1 MGENICKWRNWQG
14 SNRQKIYKQ
23 SLKLNIK
30 EKKFKK
36 WSEDINRHFS
46 KEDIQMAKNHMKTYL
61 TSLIIREMKIKTTMR
76 YHFTPIRMAII
87 TKSTNNKCWKVCGE
101 KGIFLHCEW
110 KCKLVQ
116 PLWEQYRGFFMKTK
130 NRAAVWSSN
139 LTPVLIS
146 GESYIK
152 KLYLYQKD
160 TCTPM
165 FVEALLTITRT
176 WKQSKCPST
185 EVWIKKMQY
194 IYVAGK
200 GTPSEAWE

>member
-1 MGENICKWRNWQG
+1 MLLCPWDFPGKSTGVGCHCLLQRIFPTQGSNPGLLHCKQTLYHLSHHKQNESTTLRMGENICNWRNWQG

-116 PLWEQYRGFFMKTK
+116 PLWEQ
-130 NRAAVWSSN
+130 
-139 LTPVLIS
+139 
-146 GESYIK
+146 
-152 KLYLYQKD
+152 
-160 TCTPM
+160 
-165 FVEALLTITRT
+165 
-176 WKQSKCPST
+176 
-185 EVWIKKMQY
+185 
-194 IYVAGK
+194 
-200 GTPSEAWE
+200 

>member
-1 MGENICKWRNWQG
+1 MKWVKSLSCVRLYDSIDCSLPG
-14 SNRQKIYKQ
+14 SSVHGIFQARVLEWVAISFSRGSSQPRGRTPVSCIASRRFTIWATINKMKAQPSEWEKIFANEETDKGVTA
-23 SLKLNIK
+23 
-30 EKKFKK
+30 KKYTNSPCSSISRKKNSKK

-116 PLWEQYRGFFMKTK
+116 PLWEQ
-130 NRAAVWSSN
+130 
-139 LTPVLIS
+139 
-146 GESYIK
+146 
-152 KLYLYQKD
+152 
-160 TCTPM
+160 
-165 FVEALLTITRT
+165 
-176 WKQSKCPST
+176 
-185 EVWIKKMQY
+185 
-194 IYVAGK
+194 
-200 GTPSEAWE
+200 